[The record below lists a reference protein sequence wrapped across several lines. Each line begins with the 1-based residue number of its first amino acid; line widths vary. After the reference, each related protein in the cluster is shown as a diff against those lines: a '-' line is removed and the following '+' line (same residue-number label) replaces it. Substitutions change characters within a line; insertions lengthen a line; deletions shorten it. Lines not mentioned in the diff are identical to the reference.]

1 MLRKKMP
8 LYAVAAAWAAGTTC
22 VLLVMGHG
30 EAPRK
35 IAVHHPQATGT
46 HCPYILKRV
55 QVSAHVRPMLSAE
68 PECESSRYA
77 EVKQAVVQA
86 IDRAKIEGRV
96 DAVSVY
102 VRDFNKGEWFAIDG
116 DRRYDPGSLIKLP
129 VVLTMLRMTESD
141 PALRTRSFGLMG
153 APNMPEQ
160 RHAPHEPLDPSGEY
174 DLTVLLER
182 SLEHSDNTAS
192 SILAQRM
199 DYKLFRSL
207 LRQLGLPEMPGNLD
221 RYPLSPSEYGQFIK
235 ALHNSSYL
243 SPRAS
248 QYLVDRL
255 LHSDFKDGMR
265 AGIPDE
271 VEVAHDFGE
280 AGGDGAF
287 QLHDAGL
294 VFAPNGTY
302 LAVVMTQGH
311 AVDALPGVVARV
323 HEAIFQ
329 GMGATSAHPG
339 GIRNPQPAA

>member
-35 IAVHHPQATGT
+35 IAVHHPEATGT

-55 QVSAHVRPMLSAE
+55 QVSAHVRPILSAE

-77 EVKQAVVQA
+77 EVKEAVVQA
-86 IDRAKIEGRV
+86 IDRARIEGRV

-116 DRRYDPGSLIKLP
+116 DRRYAPGSLIKLP
-129 VVLTMLRMTESD
+129 VALTMLRMTESD
-141 PALRTRSFGLMG
+141 PALRTRSFGLKG

-280 AGGDGAF
+280 AGGDGAY

-339 GIRNPQPAA
+339 RIRNPQPAA